1 MILAAYW
8 YHTLLGI
15 FFAVVCVLLMAVILL
30 QRGRGVGL
38 SGAFGG
44 AGGTSSAFGSKTG
57 DVLTWVTIV
66 GAVIMLTFAVLLNYV
81 FRPIGP
87 GLSRPATTAPPTSG
101 APAGGPTAMPID
113 PGTSTPT
120 PVAPAPVVPA
130 NNDASTNA
138 PAATPEPAPAP
149 AEAPAA
155 EPPAQPDGGGAWDT
169 THPGWL
175 IELAGVQIFGE
186 PQV

>member
-66 GAVIMLTFAVLLNYV
+66 GAIIMLTFAVLLNYV

-87 GLSRPATTAPPTSG
+87 GLSRVAPPPSPTRGAPVGGTTAI
-101 APAGGPTAMPID
+101 PID

-120 PVAPAPVVPA
+120 PVAPASATPA
-130 NNDASTNA
+130 NNEAS
-138 PAATPEPAPAP
+138 PATTPEPAPAPP

-175 IELAGVQIFGE
+175 IELASVQIFGE

>member
-15 FFAVVCVLLMAVILL
+15 FFAVVCVLLMIVILL

-57 DVLTWVTIV
+57 DVLTWITIV
-66 GAVIMLTFAVLLNYV
+66 GAVVMLTFAVLLNYL
-81 FRPIGP
+81 FRPISP
-87 GLSRPATTAPPTSG
+87 GLGGVTPPASG
-101 APAGGPTAMPID
+101 APAGAPAALPID
-113 PGTSTPT
+113 PGPATPKPAVATPEAPANSATPT
-120 PVAPAPVVPA
+120 E
-130 NNDASTNA
+130 A
-138 PAATPEPAPAP
+138 PAATPEAPPTPPAD
-149 AEAPAA
+149 APAA
-155 EPPAQPDGGGAWDT
+155 EPPPASPAGGGAWDT

-175 IELAGVQIFGE
+175 IELASVQIFGE